1 MKRIA
6 FLLLAISVIMLS
18 GCKKDGETDGGTT
31 KIWDINPI
39 TVTVTATDAQGND
52 LLNPQ
57 PPGALEVSE
66 IKALYKGEE
75 YVCNENQMT
84 SKAVLPRFYG
94 LKTEKS
100 ALGTCL
106 LRFGEL
112 NGAQSYT
119 NESVTIIWPDGSSD
133 QISFN
138 RDFWWKPNGDPEVK
152 ETWFLNGSEVSGKV
166 VKIIK

>member
-1 MKRIA
+1 
-6 FLLLAISVIMLS
+6 
-18 GCKKDGETDGGTT
+18 
-31 KIWDINPI
+31 
-39 TVTVTATDAQGND
+39 
-52 LLNPQ
+52 
-57 PPGALEVSE
+57 
-66 IKALYKGEE
+66 
-75 YVCNENQMT
+75 MT

-152 ETWFLNGSEVSGKV
+152 ETWFLNGSEVSGKNRQNH
-166 VKIIK
+166 KIDIKQNGSRMRRQERFLPSHPTIANPADT

>member
-1 MKRIA
+1 MATIGQEPEALKVIENVSHEA
-6 FLLLAISVIMLS
+6 GTDLCAADISQAEV
-18 GCKKDGETDGGTT
+18 
-31 KIWDINPI
+31 
-39 TVTVTATDAQGND
+39 
-52 LLNPQ
+52 
-57 PPGALEVSE
+57 LE
-66 IKALYKGEE
+66 ADFTGQRFLYKGEE
-75 YVCNENQMT
+75 YACDENQMT

-112 NGAQSYT
+112 NGAQSYM
-119 NESVTIIWPDGSSD
+119 NESVTIIWPNGSSD

-138 RDFWWKPNGDPEVK
+138 RDFRWKANGDLEIK
-152 ETWFLNGSEVSGKV
+152 EKWFLNSSEVSGKL